1 MGWRDFGEWVLSRLL
16 PDQETRKAEAALT
29 ETIERLVQEVS
40 PAIRNIRGYR
50 KRLRAPV
57 EGAQKY
63 IEGLV
68 AAIPGPR
75 PLSVEQGGRDSLTA
89 LLFVDADQLRGLFND
104 NAELIS
110 FFQDNSTTQAVA
122 LLTAS
127 CNEKTI
133 FTSVLQ
139 GEIIRRDVPQT
150 AVDFTEH
157 RIVAPAETET
167 LNRRALSEGGLR
179 LLGLR
184 ALEHLTNLK
193 SQKEDLAEE
202 KRMVGIKLKILQAHD
217 RSLEGLLESGQ
228 DSAAKAVRVREM
240 LAEIDQELDTVTAVL
255 GTPEDALNHLL
266 SFLNNPEYVLTIQPL
281 SLRLNWMGVKVEENA
296 ADPGTE
302 IALAELEIKDRAK
315 RVALLVTINRKEIM
329 VNTRNP
335 LIGRV
340 LGIKS

>member
-1 MGWRDFGEWVLSRLL
+1 MGLRGLGKWVLSRLL

-63 IEGLV
+63 TEGLV
-68 AAIPGPR
+68 AASPGPR
-75 PLSVEQGGRDSLTA
+75 PLSADREAPDSLTA
-89 LLFVDADQLRGLFND
+89 LLFVDADQVRGLLHD
-104 NAELIS
+104 NAELAS
-110 FFQDNSTTQAVA
+110 FFRNQTTEQAVA
-122 LLTAS
+122 LLTATY
-127 CNEKTI
+127 NEKTI

-139 GEIIRRDVPQT
+139 GEIIRREVPQP
-150 AVDFTEH
+150 AVDFTDH
-157 RIVAPAETET
+157 RIVAPAATET
-167 LNRRALSEGGLR
+167 LNRRALNEGGLR

-202 KRMVGIKLKILQAHD
+202 KRMVGTKLKILQAHD
-217 RSLEGLLESGQ
+217 HSLEGLLESDR
-228 DSAAKAVRVREM
+228 DSAATAARVREM
-240 LAEIDQELDTVTAVL
+240 LEEIGQELDTVTAVL

-281 SLRLNWMGVKVEENA
+281 SLRLNWMGVKVDENA
-296 ADPGTE
+296 EDPGTE
-302 IALAELEIKDRAK
+302 IALAELEIKDRRK
-315 RVALLVTINRKEIM
+315 RVALLVTIEREEIM
-329 VNTRNP
+329 VNT
-335 LIGRV
+335 IGRV
-340 LGIKS
+340 LR